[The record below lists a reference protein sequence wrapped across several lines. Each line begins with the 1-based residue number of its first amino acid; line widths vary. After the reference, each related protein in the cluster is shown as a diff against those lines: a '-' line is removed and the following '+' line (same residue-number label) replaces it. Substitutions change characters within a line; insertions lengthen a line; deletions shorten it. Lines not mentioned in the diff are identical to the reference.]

1 MINKTTSRLKTP
13 IIRIHTVGI
22 TPAITTDTAW
32 AIVDTGDSAW
42 ALVDTGDTAW
52 AIVEGD
58 MNGDKISDGFVNEPV
73 NKDGLLCELLVSEV
87 PVGGKELDDMLH
99 NLQL

>member
-1 MINKTTSRLKTP
+1 
-13 IIRIHTVGI
+13 
-22 TPAITTDTAW
+22 
-32 AIVDTGDSAW
+32 
-42 ALVDTGDTAW
+42 
-52 AIVEGD
+52 

-87 PVGGKELDDMLH
+87 FIFPVGRKEFDDMLH